1 MPNVPEAGAFEGI
14 GSVDLEALQQFF
26 DNGIPFNAYLG
37 LKLVHLGRG
46 HVVAELPFRKEFVGN
61 PVRGALHGGVI
72 SMVADT
78 VGGAAL
84 FTLTD
89 PGDSV
94 ATIDLRVDYLRP
106 GRSHTI
112 RGEGRV
118 VRFGNRVGVSA
129 ITITHPDEPDRP
141 IAVAKGVYN
150 LKRAAD
156 SK

>member
-1 MPNVPEAGAFEGI
+1 MADDPGAFQGI
-14 GSVDLEALQQFF
+14 GSVDLEALRQFF

-37 LKLVHLGRG
+37 LKITDLERG

-61 PVRGALHGGVI
+61 PVRNALHGGVI

-84 FTLTD
+84 FTLTN

-106 GRSHTI
+106 GRPKPL

-129 ITITHPDEPDRP
+129 ITITHPDEPDHP

-150 LKRAAD
+150 LKRASD